1 MKIDDACPRTPDS
14 FRSMVED
21 TLSSLPA
28 SECVQSSAPARR
40 HIPRKRLLLA
50 AALAALMISSM
61 ALATHLGLLD
71 MVFNGE
77 VPSKAAQQT
86 VTDIGVSRAEG
97 GYRLEACQYLLDGG
111 KLHLYYDIGAG
122 SDALALI
129 DITSTQPGFI
139 GTGDHG
145 RDKLI
150 MLNGAE
156 QSMNM
161 YSCLVY
167 DDMPAEPFKVTIEA
181 YIFDPLMPIAE
192 LDPED
197 YVING
202 QDGNGHPRSK
212 DLLYSEPLSGG
223 RRVIFLDRQS
233 AFAALPAPIT
243 AADTA
248 ARIEQLGMA
257 KVRARLS
264 IDFTID
270 PSRSAG
276 ALRSL
281 DEPQEFAFDDYTLRV
296 NRADFYSASSMICFT
311 LHPNRP
317 MPMMDMVNND
327 PLWRHYEARM
337 ADGTPFTCI
346 AGGGF
351 STVEDADGNVYLD
364 YELRLTGVN
373 EAPDAIML
381 TPYITN
387 PDGTHKYFEDETVT
401 VRLTD
406 GK

>member
-61 ALATHLGLLD
+61 ALATHMGLLD
-71 MVFNGE
+71 MMFNGKE
-77 VPSKAAQQT
+77 PSDAARQT
-86 VTDIGVSRAEG
+86 VTDIDASSAED
-97 GYRLEACQYLLDGG
+97 GYSLEAFQYLLDGG
-111 KLHLYYDIGAG
+111 KLHLYYDVGAG

-161 YSCLVY
+161 YSCLIY
-167 DDMPAEPFKVTIEA
+167 DQMPTEPFTVTIEA
-181 YIFDPLMPIAE
+181 YIFDPLMPIE
-192 LDPED
+192 KLDPD
-197 YVING
+197 ADVLAG
-202 QDGNGHPRSK
+202 QDGDLYARS
-212 DLLYSEPLSGG
+212 DSLLYSEQWNGEGG
-223 RRVIFLDRQS
+223 IIFLDRYS
-233 AFAALPAPIT
+233 GFASMPT
-243 AADTA
+243 VTSAADTA
-248 ARIEQLGMA
+248 AQIEQLGMA
-257 KVRARLS
+257 KMRARLS

-281 DEPQEFAFDDYTLRV
+281 DEPQEFAFDEYTLRV

-317 MPMMDMVNND
+317 MPMMDMTNKD

-381 TPYITN
+381 TPYTTN

-401 VRLTD
+401 VRLTG

>member
-28 SECVQSSAPARR
+28 SECAQSSAPAQR
-40 HIPRKRLLLA
+40 HIPRKRLLLVA
-50 AALAALMISSM
+50 AIAALTISSM
-61 ALATHLGLLD
+61 ALATHMGLLD
-71 MVFNGE
+71 IIFYGKA
-77 VPSKAAQQT
+77 PSEAAQQT
-86 VTDIGVSRAEG
+86 VTDIDASSAEG
-97 GYRLEACQYLLDGG
+97 GYSLEAFQYLLDGN

-129 DITSTQPGFI
+129 DITGTQPDFI

-150 MLNGAE
+150 MLNGSK
-156 QSMNM
+156 QPMDM
-161 YSCLVY
+161 YSCLVF
-167 DDMPAEPFKVTIEA
+167 DQMPAEPFTVTIEA
-181 YIFDPLMPIAE
+181 YIFDPLMPIVE
-192 LDPED
+192 LDLD
-197 YVING
+197 HYTAIG
-202 QDGNGHPRSK
+202 QDGNERPRSK
-212 DLLYSEPLSGG
+212 DTLYSEPLSGD
-223 RRVIFLDRQS
+223 RRAIFLDKQS
-233 AFAALPAPIT
+233 AFAALPAPT
-243 AADTA
+243 TVADTA

-270 PSRSAG
+270 PTRSAG

-281 DEPQEFAFDDYTLRV
+281 DEPQEFAFDEYTLRV
-296 NRADFYSASSMICFT
+296 YRADFYPASSMICFT
-311 LHPNRP
+311 LHPNRT
-317 MPMMDMVNND
+317 MPMMDMENSD

-351 STVEDADGNVYLD
+351 STVEDENGNVYLD

-381 TPYITN
+381 TPYVTN

>member
-61 ALATHLGLLD
+61 ALATHMGLLD
-71 MVFNGE
+71 MMFNGKE
-77 VPSKAAQQT
+77 PSDAVRQT
-86 VTDIGVSRAEG
+86 VTDIDASSAED
-97 GYRLEACQYLLDGG
+97 GYSLEAFQYLLDGG
-111 KLHLYYDIGAG
+111 KLHLYYDVGAG
-122 SDALALI
+122 RDALALI

-281 DEPQEFAFDDYTLRV
+281 DEPQEFAFDEYTLRV

-346 AGGGF
+346 TGGGF
-351 STVEDADGNVYLD
+351 STVEDADGNVYID

>member
-61 ALATHLGLLD
+61 ALATHMGLLD
-71 MVFNGE
+71 MMFNGKE
-77 VPSKAAQQT
+77 PSDAARQT
-86 VTDIGVSRAEG
+86 VTDIDASSAED
-97 GYRLEACQYLLDGG
+97 GYSLEAFQYLLDGG
-111 KLHLYYDIGAG
+111 KLHLYYDVGAG
-122 SDALALI
+122 RDALALI

-202 QDGNGHPRSK
+202 QDGNGHPRPK

-223 RRVIFLDRQS
+223 RRVMFLDRQS

-281 DEPQEFAFDDYTLRV
+281 DEPQEFAFDEYTLRV

-351 STVEDADGNVYLD
+351 STVEDADGNVYID

>member
-21 TLSSLPA
+21 TLSILPA

-61 ALATHLGLLD
+61 ALATHMGLLD
-71 MVFNGE
+71 MMFNGNE
-77 VPSKAAQQT
+77 PSDAARQT
-86 VTDIGVSRAEG
+86 VTDIDASSAED
-97 GYRLEACQYLLDGG
+97 GYSLEAFQYLLDGG
-111 KLHLYYDIGAG
+111 KLHLYYDVGAG

-181 YIFDPLMPIAE
+181 YIFDPLMPIE
-192 LDPED
+192 KLDPED

-202 QDGNGHPRSK
+202 QDGNGHPCSK

-223 RRVIFLDRQS
+223 RRVMFLDRQS